1 MTSSPYQD
9 VFAYLAPRAYTSS
22 SPHGGWRVVGP
33 GGQVVLS
40 GPSQQTTDLPISP
53 PRKEKTDYS
62 KVKSKINPEETAKY
76 LQRKRDREI
85 LRVHRLKEKE
95 DLEMLECT
103 FRPRISSK
111 RMRV

>member
-1 MTSSPYQD
+1 M
-9 VFAYLAPRAYTSS
+9 
-22 SPHGGWRVVGP
+22 VGP

-40 GPSQQTTDLPISP
+40 GPSQQTTDLPISA
-53 PRKEKTDYS
+53 PRKERIDYS
-62 KVKSKINPEETAKY
+62 KVKSKITPEETAKY
-76 LQRKRDREI
+76 LQRKREREV
-85 LRVHRLKEKE
+85 LRVQRLKEKE